1 MTPYASLA
9 GVFLLL
15 VVGGVGFPIPEDV
28 TLLGCGILVR
38 SGSISLWQAIIV
50 GIVGVCVGD
59 WIVYLTGRR
68 YGPTVV
74 RHPLVARVLRRE
86 HLDAVDAA
94 VRRHGAWAVF
104 VARFVFG
111 ARIATFLSAGTFGV
125 SVSAFALAEAAGT
138 VLFVSA
144 MVTLGIVFA
153 HEAQRV
159 AAEVGR
165 AEHWILLGGLVAL
178 ALGIVLRA
186 LAARWFSEPPSP

>member
-1 MTPYASLA
+1 MTPYATL
-9 GVFLLL
+9 GGMFLLL
-15 VVGGVGFPIPEDV
+15 VVGGLGFPVPEDV
-28 TLLGCGILVR
+28 TLLGSGILVR
-38 SGSISLWQAIIV
+38 GGSISLWQAIAV
-50 GIVGVCVGD
+50 GIAGVCLSD

-74 RHPLVARVLRRE
+74 RHPLVARVLRSE
-86 HLDAVDAA
+86 HVDAVDAA

-125 SVSAFALAEAAGT
+125 SASRFAMADSAGG

-144 MVTLGIVFA
+144 MVTLGFVFA

-165 AEHWILLGGLVAL
+165 AEHWILLGGLLAL
-178 ALGIVLRA
+178 GLGIVLRA

>member
-1 MTPYASLA
+1 MTSAATLA

-15 VVGGVGFPIPEDV
+15 IVGGVGFPIPEDV
-28 TLLGCGILVR
+28 TLLGCGILAR
-38 SGSISLWQAIIV
+38 GGSVSLWQVIAV
-50 GIVGVCVGD
+50 GIVGVSLAD

-68 YGPTVV
+68 YGPAVV

-86 HLDAVDAA
+86 HVDAVDTA

-125 SVSAFALAEAAGT
+125 SVAAFAVAEAAGT

-144 MVTLGIVFA
+144 MVTLGYVFA
-153 HEAQRV
+153 HEAERV

-178 ALGIVLRA
+178 AVGVVLRV
-186 LAARWFSEPPSP
+186 LAARWFSGSR

>member
-1 MTPYASLA
+1 MTSATTLA
-9 GVFLLL
+9 GIFLLL
-15 VVGGVGFPIPEDV
+15 IVGGVGFPIPEDV

-38 SGSISLWQAIIV
+38 GGSVSLWQAIAV
-50 GIVGVCVGD
+50 GIAGVTLSD

-86 HLDAVDAA
+86 HVDAVDAA

-125 SVSAFALAEAAGT
+125 SVAAFAIADAAGA
-138 VLFVSA
+138 VLFVAA
-144 MVTLGIVFA
+144 MVTLGYVFA
-153 HEAQRV
+153 HEAERL

-178 ALGIVLRA
+178 AVGVVLRVV
-186 LAARWFSEPPSP
+186 AARWFSEPR